1 MLPKTQRRIA
11 TVLTAIPVA
20 FLVFDSVIKLV
31 KIDAVTESMAE
42 LGWPDRLARPLGLL
56 ELLCLVAYL
65 VPRTRRLG
73 ALALTGFLGGAVA
86 THARLGDPLL
96 THTLFP
102 IWGVAIFLWAGLALR
117 DPITLAFVTGRR

>member
-1 MLPKTQRRIA
+1 MLPKTQRK
-11 TVLTAIPVA
+11 TGYVLTVIPTA

-31 KIDAVTESMAE
+31 KIGPVTEAMAG
-42 LGWPDRLARPLGLL
+42 LGWPDRLARTIGLV
-56 ELLCLVAYL
+56 ELLCLALYL
-65 VPRTRRLG
+65 VPRTCRLG

-102 IWGVAIFLWAGLALR
+102 IWVAALLWAGLALR
-117 DPITLAFVTGRR
+117 DPITAAFVSTRR